1 MWTYDKEIPKD
12 SKLLALINEVYG
24 NIKGSSSSCCCSSNL
39 VVVVVVA
46 VVVVVV
52 VEFVEVIVVVVVVKV
67 VVVVV
72 VSVVVVVVVV
82 VVIIIIVVV
91 VVVVIVIVVIEN
103 NSGLMLGPLIVDQK
117 FKGRGIGKELVN
129 KSIGVINE
137 KNIDF
142 IILIGEFDYYGQFG
156 FERNANVYFSLNV
169 RKEKILLKK
178 LSEQNNTFSG
188 KIELY

>member
-1 MWTYDKEIPKD
+1 MIREEKKSDNKKIF
-12 SKLLALINEVYG
+12 LLEEAVLGPGRYARPSFRLRENLEH
-24 NIKGSSSSCCCSSNL
+24 NIKYSKIYCKGQKIIGSIRYFNC
-39 VVVVVVA
+39 
-46 VVVVVV
+46 
-52 VEFVEVIVVVVVVKV
+52 K
-67 VVVVV
+67 
-72 VSVVVVVVVV
+72 
-82 VVIIIIVVV
+82 
-91 VVVVIVIVVIEN
+91 IEN

>member
-1 MWTYDKEIPKD
+1 
-12 SKLLALINEVYG
+12 
-24 NIKGSSSSCCCSSNL
+24 
-39 VVVVVVA
+39 
-46 VVVVVV
+46 
-52 VEFVEVIVVVVVVKV
+52 
-67 VVVVV
+67 
-72 VSVVVVVVVV
+72 
-82 VVIIIIVVV
+82 
-91 VVVVIVIVVIEN
+91 
-103 NSGLMLGPLIVDQK
+103 MLGPLIVDQK